1 MLAPD
6 DPAGR
11 CTVVLVRNRRV
22 DDGGR
27 LSLDERLASDAWADL
42 SRRAA
47 DPQATPEEL
56 TELAAHHAWVVRA
69 AVAGHPRVSGQTL
82 EVLRKDRAWGVR
94 AAVRKR
100 EREREA

>member
-1 MLAPD
+1 MLTTAAR
-6 DPAGR
+6 PAR

-22 DDGGR
+22 DAGGR
-27 LSLDERLASDAWADL
+27 LSLDERLASDAWAEV

-47 DPQATPEEL
+47 DPEATPEEL

-82 EVLRKDRAWGVR
+82 ELLGKDRAWGVR
-94 AAVRKR
+94 AAVRRR
-100 EREREA
+100 ERERGV